1 MHIVCPHCQKTNRV
15 PEDKLLEMPS
25 CGACRE
31 PLFPAHPPEL
41 DFNALQRHIQ
51 KSEIPLLV
59 DFWAPWCGP
68 CRMMAPSFVEAT
80 ARLAPYV
87 RLAKVNTEDHQQA
100 GMIYNI
106 RSIPTM
112 VLFMG
117 GQEAARVS
125 GAMNTTQIES
135 WVKQHLA

>member
-1 MHIVCPHCQKTNRV
+1 MNIVCPHCQKINRV
-15 PEDKLLEMPS
+15 PDDKLYATPS

-31 PLFPAHPPEL
+31 PLFPDKPPEF

-51 KSEIPLLV
+51 KSEVPLLV

-68 CRMMAPSFVEAT
+68 CRAMAPSFAEAT
-80 ARLAPYV
+80 ARLAPYA
-87 RLAKVNTEDHQQA
+87 RLAKLNTEDHQQA

-125 GAMNTTQIES
+125 GAMNTAQIES